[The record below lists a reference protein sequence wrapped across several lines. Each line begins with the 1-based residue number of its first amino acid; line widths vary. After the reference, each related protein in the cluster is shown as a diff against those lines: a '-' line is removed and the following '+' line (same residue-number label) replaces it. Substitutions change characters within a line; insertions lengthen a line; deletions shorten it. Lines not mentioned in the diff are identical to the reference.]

1 MRIGFLVV
9 CCLISVSCSDLDD
22 LGYVEPEKYNIVEL
36 TFIAK
41 EDNEEFFLSYT
52 DPDLE
57 GPLNPQTNTV
67 QLKNNSDYTIRLNF
81 AYDFILDEEERVD
94 RNDTILSNSK
104 DYQVFLIL
112 ENENNSFVSTLDAID
127 TDDNQN
133 TLGLEWEMNTAITGF
148 VDMRVVLVYDPI
160 KPNSNFNS
168 AEGLIVFDATVNF
181 IIQG

>member
-1 MRIGFLVV
+1 MRIGFLAIG
-9 CCLISVSCSDLDD
+9 CLIFAGCSDFDD
-22 LGYVEPEKYNIVEL
+22 LGYAEPEKYNIVEL

-41 EDNEEFFLSYT
+41 EDNAESFLAYIDS
-52 DPDLE
+52 DLE
-57 GPLNPQTNTV
+57 GPLNPQRNTV
-67 QLKNNSDYTIRLNF
+67 QLKNNSNYTIRLNF
-81 AYDFILDEEERVD
+81 AYDLLLDEEERVD
-94 RNDTILSNSK
+94 RNDTILLKSK

-112 ENENNSFVSTLDAID
+112 ENENNSFVSSLEAID

-133 TLGLEWEMNTAITGF
+133 TLGLEWEMSTGITGF

-160 KPNSNFNS
+160 KPNSNLNS

>member
-1 MRIGFLVV
+1 MRIGLLVV
-9 CCLISVSCSDLDD
+9 FCFFFVGCSDLDD
-22 LGYVEPEKYNIVEL
+22 LGYEEPEKYNITEL

-41 EDNEEFFLSYT
+41 EDNEESFLSYI

-57 GPLNPQTNTV
+57 GPLNPETNTV
-67 QLKNNSDYTIRLNF
+67 QLKTNSDYTIRLNF
-81 AYDFILDEEERVD
+81 AYDFILDEEERID
-94 RNDTILSNSK
+94 RNDTILSKSK

-112 ENENNSFVSTLDAID
+112 ENPNSSFVSALEAID

-133 TLGLEWEMNTAITGF
+133 NLGLEWEMSTGITGF

-160 KPNSNFNS
+160 KPNSNLNS
-168 AEGLIVFDATVNF
+168 AEGFIVFDAIVNF

>member
-1 MRIGFLVV
+1 MRIGFLGV
-9 CCLISVSCSDLDD
+9 CYFCLVGCSDLDD
-22 LGYVEPEKYNIVEL
+22 LGYEEPEKYNIAEL
-36 TFIAK
+36 TFIAR
-41 EDNEEFFLSYT
+41 EDNGESFLSYV

-57 GPLNPQTNTV
+57 GPLNPITNTV

-81 AYDFILDEEERVD
+81 AYDFILDEEERIEG
-94 RNDTILSNSK
+94 NDTILSQSK

-112 ENENNSFVSTLDAID
+112 ENENGSFVSNLEAID

-133 TLGLEWEMNTAITGF
+133 TLGLEWEISTAITGF

-160 KPNSNFNS
+160 KPNLNLNS
-168 AEGLIVFDATVNF
+168 AEGFIVFDATVNF

>member
-9 CCLISVSCSDLDD
+9 CCLITVSCSDLDD
-22 LGYVEPEKYNIVEL
+22 LGYAEPEKYNIAEL
-36 TFIAK
+36 TFTAK
-41 EDNEEFFLSYT
+41 EDNEESFLSYI

-81 AYDFILDEEERVD
+81 AYDFVLDEEERVD
-94 RNDTILSNSK
+94 RNDTILSKSS

-112 ENENNSFVSTLDAID
+112 ENENNSFVSTLEAID
-127 TDDNQN
+127 TDENQN
-133 TLGLEWEMNTAITGF
+133 KLGLEWEMSTAITGF

-160 KPNSNFNS
+160 KPNSNLNS